1 MGCGPAHPQPETGR
15 QAQPELEGGNRGPRE
30 ASYTKL
36 QADFF
41 ANQDFLGFWMV
52 EIWQEGHSQRSAP
65 QKRHTAHLRRRAR
78 CTPRKPSGWDGGG
91 IKSQPSTGYNRAHQ
105 APGHLSCSDRGRAQ
119 NTSPIKSAALWSTQ
133 EPEPEQ
139 LRPEKCMQTRA
150 HFRQFP
156 CIAAWSLKLGEHTCH
171 EQGQNQCG

>member
-1 MGCGPAHPQPETGR
+1 MRAARDGRGQSRPQ
-15 QAQPELEGGNRGPRE
+15 RGIL
-30 ASYTKL
+30 YQL

-105 APGHLSCSDRGRAQ
+105 APGHLSCSELGQAQ
-119 NTSPIKSAALWSTQ
+119 PILCLCGVPENLNLSGLDLGSACNPGPTSDSFQQSNL
-133 EPEPEQ
+133 EPEQ
-139 LRPEKCMQTRA
+139 CRLGKHTRCDWGQT
-150 HFRQFP
+150 
-156 CIAAWSLKLGEHTCH
+156 
-171 EQGQNQCG
+171 QCG